1 MYELAPRIVNVV
13 STAELC
19 SNVQRPI
26 NLRLLINTSDDL
38 IIKYQPERFIAA
50 ILKQKD
56 DSSSTCLLFD
66 SGKIVCVGS
75 SSIEKSR
82 EAATFFIRKIYL
94 MLLMESL
101 VSTRSISL
109 SLESRISLPLEEQK
123 PSMENFQVRNIVV
136 AASLG
141 QKINL
146 IEFEKSTTSP
156 KEVMFVPEL
165 FPGLKWRPYSSKKIT
180 IILFE
185 SGKMN
190 ITGIRSIDQ
199 IESTYEFARRRLLK
213 FKK

>member
-56 DSSSTCLLFD
+56 DSSSTCLVFD

-75 SSIEKSR
+75 PSIEKSR
-82 EAATFFIRKIYL
+82 EAATFFIRKIYF

-109 SLESRISLPLEEQK
+109 PLESLEEQK

-146 IEFEKSTTSP
+146 IEFEKSTTNP

>member
-82 EAATFFIRKIYL
+82 EAATFFIRKIYF
-94 MLLMESL
+94 MLLMESP
-101 VSTRSISL
+101 ISF
-109 SLESRISLPLEEQK
+109 SLESRISLPLESLEEQK

-146 IEFEKSTTSP
+146 IEFEKSTTNP

>member
-109 SLESRISLPLEEQK
+109 PLESLEEQK

>member
-109 SLESRISLPLEEQK
+109 PLESLEEQK

-146 IEFEKSTTSP
+146 IEFEKSTTNP